1 MAKNES
7 LELFHQQ
14 VTAIEGAIRQ
24 GTVSSSKFGKRRKL
38 KGLPSY

>member
-24 GTVSSSKFGKRRKL
+24 GTVFFLVRQKKKA
-38 KGLPSY
+38 